1 MPDTSPPLPGSLPKA
16 DEAGARATGRRTAGS
31 RAVRF
36 VTSNQWVLLLLLTVV
51 LGVITGLINPRFF
64 EVRNLVSILEQS
76 AVLGLVA
83 AGATMLIIAGN
94 FDISVGA
101 IIGLAAVIMAMLV
114 LRDVPEPVAMLVG
127 LIVCVACSV
136 TNAVVARTF
145 RAPTFIVSLATAG
158 VFTGLALFLTE
169 GIIQLVPNNF
179 TFFSGTRIGGVL
191 PLVFVVSLLGF
202 IAVGL
207 LLRYTRMG
215 RRTYAVGDNPRAA
228 FLAGID
234 LSRTTVA
241 IFAING
247 LLLGV
252 AAIMLISRIG
262 SALPSTGTGL
272 ELRAIGAVVI
282 GGVPITGGK
291 GGVVGTFFGVIL
303 LGAISNMLNM
313 LRVNPFLQE
322 IAFGGLIVLAIGV
335 SAIRTRME
343 AAR

>member
-1 MPDTSPPLPGSLPKA
+1 
-16 DEAGARATGRRTAGS
+16 
-31 RAVRF
+31 VRF
-36 VTSNQWVLLLLLTVV
+36 IASNQWVLLLLLIAL
-51 LGVITGLINPRFF
+51 LGIVTGLINPRFF
-64 EVRNLVSILEQS
+64 DVRNLVSILDQS

-101 IIGLAAVIMAMLV
+101 IIGLACVIMAMLV
-114 LRDVPEPVAMLVG
+114 LREVPESLAMVVG
-127 LIVCVACSV
+127 IAVCVGCSI
-136 TNAVVARTF
+136 TNAVVARAF

-158 VFTGLALFLTE
+158 VFTGAALFLTE
-169 GIIQLVPNNF
+169 GIIQLVPDNF
-179 TFFSGTRIGGVL
+179 TFFSGTRIAGIL
-191 PLVFVVSLLGF
+191 PLVFVVSLCGF
-202 IAVGL
+202 IAVGV
-207 LLRYTRMG
+207 LLRFTRLG
-215 RRTYAVGDNPRAA
+215 RRVYAVGDNPRAA

-252 AAIMLISRIG
+252 AAILLISRIG
-262 SALPSTGTGL
+262 SALPSTGAGL

-291 GGVVGTFFGVIL
+291 GGVLGTFLGVLL
-303 LGAISNMLNM
+303 LGTISNMLNM

-322 IAFGGLIVLAIGV
+322 IAFGALIVLAIGV

-343 AAR
+343 GGR